1 MREFETINDY
11 AAQIG
16 KEIGVSDWVLV
27 DQDRINKFA
36 DATGDHQ
43 WIHVDVERAKKEMPG
58 GKTIG
63 HGYLTLSLIPML
75 THSISRVKKVSRG
88 INYGSNKVRFRLFA
102 DQFRFDPQDIAGVDW
117 FEPAQFVQTGGAK
130 SGLTLLG
137 DVVDQHAHD
146 HRAGMPATGREAA
159 EVRFSCRLIRQVERL
174 WIIFGSK
181 FDHFVAGHMVTTKR
195 SF

>member
-11 AAQIG
+11 AAQVG

-75 THSISRVKKVSRG
+75 THSISHVKKVSRG
-88 INYGSNKVRFRLFA
+88 INYGSNKVRFTSPVPAGSRVRARQKLIAA
-102 DQFRFDPQDIAGVDW
+102 DPVQGNGIRFTAEITIEIEGQDR
-117 FEPAQFVQTGGAK
+117 PACI
-130 SGLTLLG
+130 
-137 DVVDQHAHD
+137 
-146 HRAGMPATGREAA
+146 A
-159 EVRFSCRLIRQVERL
+159 EVMSIQY
-174 WIIFGSK
+174 
-181 FDHFVAGHMVTTKR
+181 A
-195 SF
+195 